1 MAVQGIDSNLRNI
14 ISALAW
20 TFLCKKVTSAKQHVI
35 VYIADCC
42 HSLLCVMTS
51 SPLCTVLNLLIVAY
65 TVCQLYTF
73 CLNVLKFLESVYCCA
88 SSLVHDLVV
97 LG

>member
-20 TFLCKKVTSAKQHVI
+20 TFLCKEVTSAKQHVI

-42 HSLLCVMTS
+42 DSLLCVMIS
-51 SPLCTVLNLLIVAY
+51 SPLCTVLNLLIVVY
-65 TVCQLYTF
+65 TVYQLYTF
-73 CLNVLKFLESVYCCA
+73 CLNVLL
-88 SSLVHDLVV
+88 H
-97 LG
+97 